1 MVLGVRAGVAML
13 GTQLVPASKPSGELT
28 IPLYEGLIGR
38 REVGAISVR
47 PRACNSWRK
56 QTIRIPSSTASPRTA
71 WLRRHRSEKNRFP
84 ALSEPDVKL
93 EGVNWGLVGRVSQYD
108 RTQRI
113 PFPPLRGK
121 GPPSLLV
128 SRRMLAR
135 SCWRVVGFMFRRRG
149 P

>member
-1 MVLGVRAGVAML
+1 MVLGVRTGVAML

-93 EGVNWGLVGRVSQYD
+93 EGVNWGLVGRVSD
-108 RTQRI
+108 
-113 PFPPLRGK
+113 PLPPLR
-121 GPPSLLV
+121 PPCGGGRAKL
-128 SRRMLAR
+128 SRFETSARPQLLAR
-135 SCWRVVGFMFRRRG
+135 RRIHV
-149 P
+149 